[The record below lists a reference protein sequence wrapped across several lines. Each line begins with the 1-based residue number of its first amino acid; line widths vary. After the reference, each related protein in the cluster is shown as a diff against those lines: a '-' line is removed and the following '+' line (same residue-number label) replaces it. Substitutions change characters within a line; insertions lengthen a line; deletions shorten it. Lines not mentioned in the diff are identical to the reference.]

1 LAGISNDRLRIR
13 IQAPP
18 VEGKANRELVKFLA
32 ASLGLRKTDIVIKRG
47 ESSREKTLL
56 LSGLRLQEARLKLQ
70 TLLPE
75 E

>member
-1 LAGISNDRLRIR
+1 VAGISNDRLRVR

-18 VEGKANRELVKFLA
+18 VEGKANRELVKYLA
-32 ASLGLRKTDIVIKRG
+32 GMLGMKTNRIVIRRG

-56 LSGLRLQEARLKLQ
+56 LVGLPLEQARLKLQ